1 MTGWYNS
8 IVRLKGDSVGSRTRS
23 WVCGHFMCIGTN
35 DGIQIPIILLP
46 SLVSLVALVSQASP
60 QLLQESKF
68 VTHLDTYRE
77 QAL

>member
-8 IVRLKGDSVGSRTRS
+8 ILRLKRDSVGSRTRS
-23 WVCGHFMCIGTN
+23 WVCGYLMCSGTN

-46 SLVSLVALVSQASP
+46 SLVSLVALVSQVSP

-77 QAL
+77 QAF

>member
-1 MTGWYNS
+1 MTGWYKS
-8 IVRLKGDSVGSRTRS
+8 IVRLKGDSVGSRTPS
-23 WVCGHFMCIGTN
+23 WVCGYLMCIGTN

-46 SLVSLVALVSQASP
+46 SLVFLVALVSQASP
-60 QLLQESKF
+60 QLRQESKF